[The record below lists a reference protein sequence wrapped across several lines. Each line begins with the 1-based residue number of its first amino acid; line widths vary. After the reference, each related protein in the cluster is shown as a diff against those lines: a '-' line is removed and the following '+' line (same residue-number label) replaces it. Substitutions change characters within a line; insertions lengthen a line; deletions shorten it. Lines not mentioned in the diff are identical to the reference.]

1 TDLRKRQDNAPE
13 IHHVQRG
20 RRAGPNRGAGTRACS
35 GQRNDKSRKRRSLT
49 MGLKELRAEIEDE
62 VSTLLAND
70 FAIEVTSTENV
81 PHASDP
87 AITFP
92 DVTARS
98 QGAKLI
104 ETCVLYIDIRRS
116 TELNFS
122 HKPKTV
128 AKLYTAFVRA
138 MTRVAR
144 YHDGHVR

>member
-1 TDLRKRQDNAPE
+1 
-13 IHHVQRG
+13 
-20 RRAGPNRGAGTRACS
+20 
-35 GQRNDKSRKRRSLT
+35 
-49 MGLKELRAEIEDE
+49 MGLRELRAEIDDE
-62 VSTLLAND
+62 VSTVLGSE
-70 FAIEVTSTENV
+70 FAIAVTQTRTV

-92 DVTARS
+92 DVTTKT
-98 QGAKLI
+98 QGTKLI

-122 HKPKTV
+122 HRPKTV

-144 YHDGHVR
+144 HYGGHIRGIIGDRVMVTLTFQIASRAL